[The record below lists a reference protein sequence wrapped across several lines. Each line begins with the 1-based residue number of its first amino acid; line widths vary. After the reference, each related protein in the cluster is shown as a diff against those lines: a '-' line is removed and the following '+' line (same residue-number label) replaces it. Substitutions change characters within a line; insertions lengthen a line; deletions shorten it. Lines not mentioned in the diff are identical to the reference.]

1 MSLIFMDVF
10 NCSSLGEIRYHIDEL
25 DKQIVVLLAKR
36 GEYVKQAAKF
46 KESENSIR
54 DIKRLEQVISKVT
67 SVAKEIGFEPGI
79 IEQIYRNLIEIY
91 IQLETKSFSRA

>member
-1 MSLIFMDVF
+1 MDVIK
-10 NCSSLGEIRYHIDEL
+10 CSSLGEIRYHIDEL
-25 DKQIVVLLAKR
+25 DRQIVVLLARR

-46 KESENSIR
+46 KESKNNIR
-54 DIKRLEQVISKVT
+54 DINRLEQVISKVT

-91 IQLETKSFSRA
+91 IQLETKSYSRT